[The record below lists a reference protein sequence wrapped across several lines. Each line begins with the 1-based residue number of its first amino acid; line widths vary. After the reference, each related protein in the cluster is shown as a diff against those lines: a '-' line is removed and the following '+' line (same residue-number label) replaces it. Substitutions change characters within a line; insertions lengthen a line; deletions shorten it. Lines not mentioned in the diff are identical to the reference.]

1 MIRFALKGILGR
13 KLRTTLTAVA
23 IVLGVAMV
31 SGTYVL
37 TDSID
42 KAFDTIFTDIYRG
55 TDATITP
62 KSAFDVEDGSGSTE
76 APFDES
82 LLPEVRALPEV
93 ADAIGGVASENT
105 QLVKD
110 GKAIVFG
117 GAPNLGFSVD
127 PSKPEFNSLTLVE
140 GSWPGSEEL
149 VIDQSTASKKDLA
162 VGDSIGVQV
171 EGPVETLRISGL
183 VKFGSVSS
191 IGGAT
196 LSGFDLPTAQRL
208 FGKEGKLDQ
217 IRASAKPGVT
227 PQQLVSEIRAIL
239 PPGTEVR
246 TGDAQAREDAAE
258 HRRVHLVP
266 AVLPARVR
274 RRGALRRRL
283 RDRQLAVDHDRAADA

>member
-13 KLRTTLTAVA
+13 KLRTALTAVA

-62 KSAFDVEDGSGSTE
+62 QVRRSTSRT
-76 APFDES
+76 APAPPKRRS
-82 LLPEVRALPEV
+82 TSRCSREVRALPEV

-127 PSKPEFNSLTLVE
+127 PSKPEFNSPHPRRGQLARGRRGRDRPVDCEQE
-140 GSWPGSEEL
+140 GPRRSATRSACRWR
-149 VIDQSTASKKDLA
+149 
-162 VGDSIGVQV
+162 
-171 EGPVETLRISGL
+171 GPVETLRISGL

-227 PQQLVSEIRAIL
+227 PQQLVSEIRTIL
-239 PPGTEVR
+239 PPG
-246 TGDAQAREDAAE
+246 
-258 HRRVHLVP
+258 HRGPHR
-266 AVLPARVR
+266 
-274 RRGALRRRL
+274 
-283 RDRQLAVDHDRAADA
+283 